1 MDQIEDYARAVI
13 ADSRFDLEAVQWDFV
28 LMATDMSDLAK
39 GRAYRE
45 GQPRGLLFEPAPG
58 ARIWVRSWAEVLAE
72 CKHRLRFIRDQL
84 EYDPDADQAV
94 AYDRTSNRLNSS
106 H

>member
-1 MDQIEDYARAVI
+1 
-13 ADSRFDLEAVQWDFV
+13 
-28 LMATDMSDLAK
+28 MATDMSDLAK

-72 CKHRLRFIRDQL
+72 CKHRLRLIRDQL

-94 AYDRTSNRLNSS
+94 AYVREPYPDYVPHHLAAAGASDTPKLRAPGQDTV
-106 H
+106 